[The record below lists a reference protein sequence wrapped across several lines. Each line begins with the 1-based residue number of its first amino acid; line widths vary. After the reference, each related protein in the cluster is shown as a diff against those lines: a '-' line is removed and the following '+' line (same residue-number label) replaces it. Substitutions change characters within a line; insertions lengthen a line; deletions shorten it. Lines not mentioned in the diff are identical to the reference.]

1 MVESGEGLDE
11 DVGALVA
18 ELVAAGGEH
27 VERLVQLEVEVA
39 VEVAAHELVYL
50 LLARRVQVL
59 VVAAGGAGDSGRVIL
74 SLDAQ

>member
-1 MVESGEGLDE
+1 MVEPGEGLDE

-39 VEVAAHELVYL
+39 VEVAAHELVDL

-59 VVAAGGAGDSGRVIL
+59 IAVWVQKAFTAKIVH
-74 SLDAQ
+74 

>member
-1 MVESGEGLDE
+1 MVEAGEGLDE
-11 DVGALVA
+11 DVGTLVA

-39 VEVAAHELVYL
+39 VKVAAHELVDL

-59 VVAAGGAGDSGRVIL
+59 QVGFRKH
-74 SLDAQ
+74 SLLKL